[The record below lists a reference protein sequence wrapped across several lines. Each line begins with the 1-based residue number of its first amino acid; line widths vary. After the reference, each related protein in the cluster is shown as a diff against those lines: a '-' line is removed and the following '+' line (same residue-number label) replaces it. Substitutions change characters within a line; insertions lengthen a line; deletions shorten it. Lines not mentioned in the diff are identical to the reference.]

1 MSEFI
6 YAGLTSQSI
15 DVMIYD
21 SSSTTGAG
29 LSGLV
34 YNSSGLKAYYRIGAT
49 GTSTAITLATQTA
62 TGAWSSGGF
71 VEIDAT
77 NMKGVYRL
85 DVPNAVAA
93 TAAMV
98 SIYLYGATNMMA
110 VAQRVDCRAVPVDLK
125 LVAGQTANAAA
136 AVTFPATI
144 ASTTN
149 ITSASG
155 IVPATGAIT
164 NAQAATIPTSGT
176 ITTGTNQTGDAYA
189 YLSTNL
195 GLLGAN
201 LSGAPKTGFKL
212 ASDGLASVT
221 AWTVGITGNIT
232 GNLSGSVGSVTSAIV
247 LPSAPTD
254 WITSASVS
262 AAAVTKIQSGLS
274 TYAGADTSGTTTL
287 LTRVTATAAFPTA
300 AQVATIPITGTIN
313 TTTPPTVT
321 AIRTE
326 MDTNSAKL
334 ANLDATVSSRLAT
347 SSYTTPPSVSA
358 IQTGLATS
366 ASIAAIPTNPLLTT
380 DARLNNLDAAV
391 STRLATSGYTAPPST
406 NDMWSA
412 ATRTL
417 TAFAFTPTV
426 GGYSAGQDPAT
437 LLLVNGATNK
447 LKVNT
452 DNSVN
457 ATATVDVNAVATAV
471 ANILYVDGAT
481 NKLKVNTDNTV
492 NATVSGTIVNYVT
505 IPSAVAQASIIP
517 LRITMLRGDTLS
529 VQLPAMGT
537 LTGRTKLIFTA
548 KATTSTP
555 DSAALFQITEAG
567 GLVTLLGSSSVTGT
581 GSLVV
586 ANATTG
592 LVNITLSATATALIP
607 ATTTPYVWDCEVI
620 GPSGT
625 RTPISGTLLALPD
638 VTLQTT

>member
-1 MSEFI
+1 MSEYI
-6 YAGLTSQSI
+6 YAGSTSQTI
-15 DVMIYD
+15 DLMIYD

-29 LSGLV
+29 LAGLL

-49 GTSTAITLATQTA
+49 GTATAITLATQTVA
-62 TGAWSSGGF
+62 GAWSSGGF

-85 DVPNAVAA
+85 DLPDAA
-93 TAAMV
+93 AASSAMV
-98 SIYLYGATNMMA
+98 TLYLYGATNMLFPP
-110 VAQRVDCRAVPVDLK
+110 QRIDCRAVPVDVK
-125 LVAGQTANAAA
+125 KIATQTATAAA
-136 AVTFPATI
+136 SVTFPATI

-149 ITSASG
+149 ITSATG

-164 NAQAATIPTSGT
+164 NAQAATIPSSGT
-176 ITTGTNQTGDAYA
+176 ITTGTNQTGDAYS
-189 YLSTNL
+189 YLTTNL
-195 GLLGAN
+195 GALGAN
-201 LSGAPKTGFKL
+201 LSGVPKTGFKL

-232 GNLSGSVGSVTSAIV
+232 GNLSGSVGSVTGSVGSVTAAIV

-262 AAAVTKIQSGLS
+262 AAAVSKIQSGLS
-274 TYAGADTSGTTTL
+274 TYAGGDTSGTTTL
-287 LTRVTATAAFPTA
+287 LTR
-300 AQVATIPITGTIN
+300 
-313 TTTPPTVT
+313 
-321 AIRTE
+321 
-326 MDTNSAKL
+326 
-334 ANLDATVSSRLAT
+334 
-347 SSYTTPPSVSA
+347 
-358 IQTGLATS
+358 
-366 ASIAAIPTNPLLTT
+366 IAGVIPTNPLLTT

-391 STRLATSGYTAPPST
+391 STRLATSGYTTPPST
-406 NDMWSA
+406 FDVWSA

-417 TAFAFTPTV
+417 TGFAFTPTV

-437 LLLVNGATNK
+437 LLLVNGSTNK

-452 DNSVN
+452 DSSVN

-517 LRITMLRGDTLS
+517 LRITMIRGDTLS

-592 LVNITLSATATALIP
+592 LVNLTLSATATALIP

-638 VTLQTT
+638 VTLQAT